1 MPPSSLPYA
10 RGNRKKSSTFV
21 STNEA
26 IIIISCYPDYS
37 GKNIKPDQNETIVSI
52 PVLPFPMPV
61 CPGTGIQGVP
71 ISGR

>member
-1 MPPSSLPYA
+1 MPPSSLPYT
-10 RGNRKKSSTFV
+10 RGNRKKNSTSV
-21 STNEA
+21 STNGL